1 MPSGSKV
8 TPADKTKQLLKSG
21 NAVNVHITVQG
32 NVIGNEQYA
41 NQLGSIIVQKVLA
54 AQRNI

>member
-8 TPADKTKQLLKSG
+8 TPANKTKQLLKSG
-21 NAVNVHITVQG
+21 NSVNVQITVQG

-41 NQLGSIIVQKVLA
+41 NQLGSIIVQKIIA
-54 AQRNI
+54 AQGNI

>member
-1 MPSGSKV
+1 MYI
-8 TPADKTKQLLKSG
+8 
-21 NAVNVHITVQG
+21 ITVQG